1 MCYAQTNQNYFDER
15 EGGATNELQ
24 TRRIPRHV
32 WPCLTI
38 MLLTQLL
45 IFYPTRLLLPYLPQ
59 HSFETALD
67 AAIPLRAEWIVV
79 YYLTFVFWLAS
90 AVMLLAESHA
100 YARRMVKGYVIAMLV
115 SCVIFMVWPTT
126 LTRPV
131 PPDTGVFNILLAQ
144 LYQMDDP
151 VHLFPSLHVLITY
164 FCIRAAMGSRIV
176 PGWYFPV
183 SWAFLVLV
191 SLCILFVK
199 QHVLADIPSGIL
211 IGELSVRLAG
221 LGKERE

>member
-1 MCYAQTNQNYFDER
+1 MLWPKRER
-15 EGGATNELQ
+15 EGKKTNELQ

-32 WPCLTI
+32 WPHLAV
-38 MLLTQLL
+38 MLLAQLL
-45 IFYPTRLLLPYLPQ
+45 VFYPTRLLLPYLPA
-59 HSFETALD
+59 HRLETALD
-67 AAIPLRAEWIVV
+67 AVIPLRAEWIVI
-79 YYLTFVFWLAS
+79 YYLTFVFWFAS
-90 AVMLLAESHA
+90 AVWLLSESKA
-100 YARRMVKGYVIAMLV
+100 YARRMVKGYLIAMLL
-115 SCVIFMVWPTT
+115 SCVIFLAYPTT

-131 PPDTGVFNILLAQ
+131 PPDSGFFNVLLAQ
-144 LYQMDDP
+144 LYQIDDP
-151 VHLFPSLHVLITY
+151 VHLLPSLHVLITY

-199 QHVLADIPSGIL
+199 QHVVADIPSGIL

-221 LGKERE
+221 LGKARE